1 MKLVMTL
8 LARNEA
14 DLVEANV
21 AYHLAAGADLV
32 IATDNRSDDGT
43 TEILESFAREGRL
56 HLIREEGT
64 DMRQGEWVTRM
75 ARVAAREHGADW
87 VIHGDADEFY
97 WPRGGTLKEVLADI
111 PAAFGSVRTFVRTFL
126 VRPDDDRPFYE
137 RMTVRLSTSAPIHDP
152 ASIFRPG
159 SKLIHR
165 AHPDVRVGDGTHA
178 LHDVSLPCLPNYHP
192 IEMLHF
198 PFRTIAQTQAKF
210 VRAHGAWTENPVR
223 PPPHYYAK
231 AYAAIGDGRVDE
243 FIASLTCSDDVLEH
257 GLVDGTVVVDTRL
270 RDALLSLR
278 AGDDEREHAFRRP
291 PGPPLAFRR
300 PDLADEARY
309 AAEAAALDEAEV
321 VRLRRRLDGIVD
333 AFARRHGSRGRAWRA
348 TDAALDGS
356 GSLDG

>member
-1 MKLVMTL
+1 MTL

-43 TEILESFAREGRL
+43 TEILESFARDGQL

-97 WPRGGTLKEVLADI
+97 WPRGGTLKEVLAPI
-111 PAAFGSVRTFVRTFL
+111 PSSFGSVRTFVRTFL
-126 VRPDDDRPFYE
+126 LRPGDEDVPFYE
-137 RMTVRLSTSAPIHDP
+137 RMTARLSTPAPIHDP

-165 AHPDVRVGDGTHA
+165 AHPDVRIGDGTHA
-178 LHDVSLPCLPNYHP
+178 LHGVSLPRLPSYHP

-210 VRAHGAWTENPVR
+210 VRAYGAWTENPVR

-243 FIASLTCSDDVLEH
+243 FIASLACSDDVLER
-257 GLVDGTVVVDTRL
+257 GLAEGTVVVDTRL
-270 RDALLSLR
+270 RDALRSLR
-278 AGDDEREHAFRRP
+278 SDGGDGAHVFRRP
-291 PGPPLAFRR
+291 PGPPLAFER

-309 AAEAAALDEAEV
+309 AAEASALDEAEV
-321 VRLRRRLDGIVD
+321 VRLRRRLDAVAD
-333 AFARRHGSRGRAWRA
+333 ALARRHGRRGRTWRA
-348 TDAALDGS
+348 ADAALDGS
-356 GSLDG
+356 EIRGG